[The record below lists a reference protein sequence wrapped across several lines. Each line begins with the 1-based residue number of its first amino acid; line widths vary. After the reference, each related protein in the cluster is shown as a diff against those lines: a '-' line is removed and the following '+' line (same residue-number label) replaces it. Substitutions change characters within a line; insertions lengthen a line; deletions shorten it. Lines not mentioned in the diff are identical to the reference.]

1 MGKRKKKA
9 VRGREEPGH
18 VIISDKRCLK
28 SSRFILFLHS
38 QRCTTWPWAS
48 QEASSLECEL
58 DHTDS
63 PQTDW
68 LMGCLSLPVKHK
80 KKKKRSNELT
90 ASSTSRSRKQ
100 LDTYCMENKILTL
113 PPAAP
118 RGWLVHLDGLAWHL
132 AQTFITHPHRMNCS
146 NSGDPS
152 SFVFFYLIISGGHF
166 SPVWSDKRARTKS
179 WPLQRA
185 PAPPD
190 KPPGRHIHQLFNLA
204 ASSDHNLNVSNALVY
219 NQIPTELMTLL
230 AAVTQEAE
238 RIFN

>member
-118 RGWLVHLDGLAWHL
+118 RGWLLRLDGLAWHL

-152 SFVFFYLIISGGHF
+152 SFVFFYLIISGGIF
-166 SPVWSDKRARTKS
+166 RLFDQTNGPE
-179 WPLQRA
+179 LN
-185 PAPPD
+185 
-190 KPPGRHIHQLFNLA
+190 PGRYSERPLHRTSHQGATSINFSILR
-204 ASSDHNLNVSNALVY
+204 HH
-219 NQIPTELMTLL
+219 QI
-230 AAVTQEAE
+230 
-238 RIFN
+238 II